1 MYCLAPSV
9 YAADIMQLE
18 QQLRVM
24 ERAGVSCIH
33 VDIMDGSF
41 VPNLSF
47 GPDFVKDL
55 RGYTDMKL
63 DVHLMVDEPARFIKA
78 FAEVGSDVITV
89 HFEAGRH
96 PRSGKGSGNRAET
109 GNRIGEDTAG
119 CLE

>member
-24 ERAGVSCIH
+24 ARAGVSCLH

-47 GPDFVKDL
+47 GPDFVKEL
-55 RGYTDMKL
+55 KGYTDMKL
-63 DVHLMVDEPARFIKA
+63 DVHLMVDEPVRFIKA
-78 FAEVGSDVITV
+78 FAGVGAGVITV
-89 HFEAGRH
+89 HFEAWREMDH
-96 PRSGKGSGNRAET
+96 TLDAIHAMGKEAGIVLKPET
-109 GNRIGEDTAG
+109 G
-119 CLE
+119 